1 MIDRYRAAVYR
12 AEDQWS
18 ASLDRGGPVDFFG
31 SRIDIPVQLRFGRIE
46 EVRTYVECV
55 CSDID
60 VEPANVRHRKGGTRA
75 HYSHGVIAIPGD
87 EPWAMRESVVLH
99 EVAHHVC
106 VITEANASHDSRFT
120 AVMLTLAR
128 IRLGHEAELL
138 LRTGYAAAGVPMD
151 GAR

>member
-1 MIDRYRAAVYR
+1 VIDRYRAAVYR

-31 SRIDIPVQLRFGRIE
+31 STIDIPAQLRFGRIE
-46 EVRTYVECV
+46 EVAIYVQHV
-55 CSDID
+55 CTEID
-60 VEPANVRHRKGGTRA
+60 VEPASVRHRKGGTRA
-75 HYSHGVIAIPGD
+75 HYSEGVIAIPTN

-106 VITEANASHDSRFT
+106 VSTDANASHDGRFT
-120 AVMLTLAR
+120 ATMLTLVR
-128 IRLGHEAELL
+128 VRLGHEAELL
-138 LRTGYAAAGVPMD
+138 LRTGYSATGAPME